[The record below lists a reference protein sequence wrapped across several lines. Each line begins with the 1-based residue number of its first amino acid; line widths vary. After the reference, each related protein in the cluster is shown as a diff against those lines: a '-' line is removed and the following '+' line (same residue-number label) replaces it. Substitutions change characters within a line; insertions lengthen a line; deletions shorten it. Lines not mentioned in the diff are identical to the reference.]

1 MINQFSKI
9 SPTTSKNR
17 REMLTSALRHTLT
30 ILSLLFLLT
39 VGYSQNSGLTEED
52 IIANAQNYFD
62 KENYQE
68 ALPLFAQLVSVHPE
82 NPEYNY
88 KFGVCTLYGDR
99 SDRRRPIRYLTIA
112 LRSIKD
118 DPQLHYH
125 LGIAYYQNQEFA
137 DAMKYLNLYLAKLG
151 SDSPERPVI
160 LEKVNACL
168 NGMNLEHKN
177 VISDIIST
185 SEFNMDNFHRA
196 YRADEFSGMLI
207 LKPEMFLTSKEK
219 KSGENSFV
227 YISDPRRLLYY
238 SGYDGNTNQRDLF
251 MVEMTENGD
260 WGDPVKLPESI
271 NTSFDED
278 YPIGVNG
285 GLTLYFCS
293 KGHNSLGGF
302 DVYKTT
308 LDTVNNIFSEPE
320 NLGVGINSPFDDLLF
335 IPDKTGQFA
344 YFSTN
349 RDNLNG
355 TINVYKIRLIENSLE
370 QNQFLAENVIKANLG
385 HKPEPQKTTHEVSTQ
400 QIASNNSTPSRKVV
414 SKPSKPELSPAERAA
429 KMKNERNVMNNYADT
444 SYQLVTE
451 TKNLI
456 RDLTNKRDRANAVSL
471 KKQEAAKSLEVK
483 FEELMA
489 SLASVESDVE
499 FEKMLQN
506 SMILKQEI
514 YQYRQ
519 RADQANLVA
528 WNLGKHIKV
537 KSQELES
544 IKAGAGKV
552 QTNSVAGKIEETRI
566 AYLDLRSSYNL
577 GDTLTD
583 YTDLLFALTSDEKKY
598 SIPQSELAYV
608 EDLRKS
614 FENNTLMAAAN
625 KANQKP
631 VQEDIPIVVVDK
643 RTQFVEQPKPRPT
656 ITPEPLVESISVKD
670 FAQSIFIEADESL
683 EVDFSIDA
691 ITPEKLVE
699 LVSYEALAST
709 IAVDETELELN
720 LQMDLP
726 EIIPVVEPVIF
737 ALIDPMPEDES
748 LEIDLVI
755 DAIEPYDLVKP
766 VQVEWMASNI
776 DIDETELVIDH
787 AVDAIEPVMVVDEIH
802 VDYASIIL
810 IDEQELEINTKA
822 DAIEPFNL
830 VDPVNVQF
838 VSNTMPEEEILEID
852 HNMDAIEP
860 VMVAQEIHV
869 AYADNITVDE
879 QVLEI
884 NTNTDA
890 IKPSILV
897 DPVNVLFTSN
907 TMPEEELLEIN
918 TRLDAVEAL
927 AVAEPVLV
935 AFKDQEIWMDE
946 DIEINTKQD
955 VVEAISLVEPVFVS
969 ETKELAIAD
978 EELEINLKSEAL
990 VALNQIKQVVFDEQA
1005 YADIEPEEEIL
1016 ELSLED
1022 SYIKV
1027 HDIPQTIEI
1036 AQFSDVFPPE
1046 EQLEIFVED
1055 EPVNMIAQ
1063 VDPVEWIAFNDDFPY
1078 LDTEELEINLDNK
1091 EVPVIRLVNPIN
1103 VEALAFEPILIENET
1118 LEIRMES
1125 ENTQPVEIEAI
1136 VEPVY
1141 ISAFAMVEPEE
1152 EALEIR
1158 FNKYEQLLQTMPE
1171 QVEPIYYSSLTPTEI
1186 ELDESDIVINF
1197 GIDDQVEESLMAS
1210 ADNSLT
1216 VAERSKDISEL
1227 PSLTTDVFYLR
1238 ESVSLANEIE
1248 SSRTDLEVLRT
1259 ALTNPDDLD
1268 YEELLFAASLT
1279 SNAKDKLNIYN
1290 TAFVH
1295 LDRDWRAFNN
1305 AAVTSINSRNLD
1317 QAEVYLY
1324 QASLLSQD
1332 NGKIYNNM
1340 GILAC
1345 YQSDFEK
1352 ARDYFVTA
1360 LQLGVNSEYNLQVL
1374 KNMTETNSF
1383 TTEQLHQEIGEHR
1396 YFEVLGELLNNEST
1410 R

>member
-1 MINQFSKI
+1 
-9 SPTTSKNR
+9 
-17 REMLTSALRHTLT
+17 MLTSALRHILTL
-30 ILSLLFLLT
+30 LFLLFLLT
-39 VGYSQNSGLTEED
+39 VGYSQNSGLTEGD
-52 IIANAQNYFD
+52 IIAKAQNYFD

-112 LRSIKD
+112 MRSIKD
-118 DPQLHYH
+118 DPQLNYH

-177 VISDIIST
+177 IISDVIST
-185 SEFNMDNFHRA
+185 SQFNMDNFHRA

-227 YISDPRRLLYY
+227 YISDPRKLLYY
-238 SGYDGNTNQRDLF
+238 SGYDGNTDQRDLF
-251 MVEMTENGD
+251 MVEMTEKGD

-302 DVYKTT
+302 DIYKTT
-308 LDTVNNIFSEPE
+308 LDTVNNSFSEPE
-320 NLGVGINSPFDDLLF
+320 NLGVGINSPFDDVLF
-335 IPDKTGQFA
+335 IPDKTGHFA

-385 HKPEPQKTTHEVSTQ
+385 HKPEPQKTTTEVSTQ
-400 QIASNNSTPSRKVV
+400 QIASNSPTLSQSAV
-414 SKPSKPELSPAERAA
+414 SKPSKPQLSPAERAA
-429 KMKNERNVMNNYADT
+429 KMKNERSVMNKYADT
-444 SYQLVTE
+444 SYQLVTV

-456 RDLTNKRDRANAVSL
+456 RDLTTKRDRANAVSQ

-489 SLASVESDVE
+489 TMATVESDVE
-499 FEKMLQN
+499 FEKMLEN

-537 KSQELES
+537 KSRELES

-552 QTNSVAGKIEETRI
+552 QTNSVAGKMEETRI
-566 AYLDLRSSYNL
+566 AYLDLRSNYNL

-583 YTDLLFALTSDEKKY
+583 YSDLLFALSSDEKKY
-598 SIPQSELAYV
+598 TIPQSELAFV

-614 FENNTLMAAAN
+614 FENNTLLAEAN
-625 KANQKP
+625 KANQKAI
-631 VQEDIPIVVVDK
+631 QEDIPIVVVDK
-643 RTQFVEQPKPRPT
+643 RTQFVEQPKSEPT
-656 ITPEPLVESISVKD
+656 ITAEPLVDPILVNTL
-670 FAQSIFIEADESL
+670 AQATIFEEDESL
-683 EVDFSIDA
+683 DIDFSIDA

-699 LVSYEALAST
+699 LVAYETLAST
-709 IAVDETELELN
+709 
-720 LQMDLP
+720 
-726 EIIPVVEPVIF
+726 
-737 ALIDPMPEDES
+737 
-748 LEIDLVI
+748 
-755 DAIEPYDLVKP
+755 
-766 VQVEWMASNI
+766 I
-776 DIDETELVIDH
+776 DIDETELELDLRMDMPEVIPMVEPVIYASIDQMPEDE
-787 AVDAIEPVMVVDEIH
+787 ALEINMTVDAIEPIMIAEEVH
-802 VDYASIIL
+802 VEYASAIQ
-810 IDEQELEINTKA
+810 IDEQELEIDTRV

-838 VSNTMPEEEILEID
+838 ASTMPEEENLEINNGIDAIVPVMVVEEINVEYAFAIEIDEQELEINTLADGIDPIRVVDPVNVQFASNTMPDEEILEID
-852 HNMDAIEP
+852 N
-860 VMVAQEIHV
+860 
-869 AYADNITVDE
+869 
-879 QVLEI
+879 
-884 NTNTDA
+884 
-890 IKPSILV
+890 S
-897 DPVNVLFTSN
+897 
-907 TMPEEELLEIN
+907 
-918 TRLDAVEAL
+918 LDVIDAL

-935 AFKDQEIWMDE
+935 AFGDQQIEMDE
-946 DIEINTKQD
+946 NIEINTAVD
-955 VVEAISLVEPVFVS
+955 AVEAAALVEPVFVN
-969 ETKELAIAD
+969 EDVELAITD
-978 EELEINLKSEAL
+978 EDLEINLKSEAIK
-990 VALNQIKQVVFDEQA
+990 ALNQVKQVVFDELA
-1005 YADIEPEEEIL
+1005 YADTEPVEEPL

-1022 SYIKV
+1022 TYVKV
-1027 HDIPQTIEI
+1027 HAIPQTIEI
-1036 AQFSDVFPPE
+1036 AQFTDVFPMDE
-1046 EQLEIFVED
+1046 MLEINIEDQSAVIISQVE
-1055 EPVNMIAQ
+1055 
-1063 VDPVEWIAFNDDFPY
+1063 PVEWIADNDDISI
-1078 LDTEELEINLDNK
+1078 LENEELEIIIESDPVHIYK
-1091 EVPVIRLVNPIN
+1091 PVDPVEVTEFAAIDFDAEEIEISQSEEEIAVYELVNPVN
-1103 VEALAFEPILIENET
+1103 VQAIAFEPFRMENES

-1125 ENTQPVEIEAI
+1125 EDPTPVDIERM

-1141 ISAFAMVEPEE
+1141 VSEFAMVEPEE
-1152 EALEIR
+1152 EVLEIR

-1171 QVEPIYYSSLTPTEI
+1171 QVEPIYYSTLTPTEL

-1197 GIDDQVEESLMAS
+1197 GIDDQAQESLMAS

-1216 VAERSKDISEL
+1216 VAERAQDISEL
-1227 PSLTTDVFYLR
+1227 PALTTDVFYLR
-1238 ESVSLANEIE
+1238 ESVSLASEIE
-1248 SSRTDLEVLRT
+1248 SSRTDMEVLRT

-1290 TAFVH
+1290 TAFIH

-1305 AAVTSINSRNLD
+1305 AAVTSINIRNLD

-1345 YQSDFEK
+1345 YQNDFEK

-1396 YFEVLGELLNNEST
+1396 YFEVLGELLNNEAT